1 MLTLPK
7 SGSGVQFWHLTLK
20 SAALYVTPRP
30 CLEDSTAEQ
39 ESVHH
44 HMWHPRIGKEVTVYT
59 LASTLW
65 AQQRWKTVSGWPKQ
79 LKLARNIK
87 RKNTELKESLPRPA
101 STQLQI
107 RDPKTNLWVLT
118 VKGQNLAVKDTEIQ
132 SPQPFHLLG
141 MCNASTQLPPEQV
154 NVRLPDPDIRALSGS
169 VLRDN
174 TYRT

>member
-1 MLTLPK
+1 MGYS
-7 SGSGVQFWHLTLK
+7 SGTSLWNLLLCTSHPGPAW
-20 SAALYVTPRP
+20 R
-30 CLEDSTAEQ
+30 TAQQSRGAFTTIRE
-39 ESVHH
+39 
-44 HMWHPRIGKEVTVYT
+44 HPRIGREVTVYT

-65 AQQRWKTVSGWPKQ
+65 AQQRLKTVSGWPKQ
-79 LKLARNIK
+79 LKLARNIT
-87 RKNTELKESLPRPA
+87 RKNTKLKESLPRPA

-118 VKGQNLAVKDTEIQ
+118 VKGQNLAVKDTGIQ

-169 VLRDN
+169 ILRDN